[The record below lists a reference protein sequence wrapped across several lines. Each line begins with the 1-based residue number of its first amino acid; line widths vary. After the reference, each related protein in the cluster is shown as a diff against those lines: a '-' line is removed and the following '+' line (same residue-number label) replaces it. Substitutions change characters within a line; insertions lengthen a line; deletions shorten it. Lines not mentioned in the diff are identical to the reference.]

1 MDFIKNYYSILG
13 VKNDATEKE
22 IKKAYYNLSKQ
33 YHPDLNKDID
43 SESIFKDICNAY
55 KILINKE
62 SREEYDLRSKWGANY
77 DESYELLN
85 YEFNNNAKT
94 WDEDKLEDWKKNNQL
109 NVLVYIDDT
118 FDGSVEYE
126 RWVTC
131 KTCGGDGKDITSKIS
146 IKDEN
151 GNVLKMFEG
160 ADGCDFCEGTG
171 KNWKN
176 DDCYFCGGKGKV
188 GMTECKSCKGEKRIL
203 GKQKLTKIK
212 FPKGES
218 AYKVEAMGHTSK
230 TEKGKVGCVWLI
242 NKKDI

>member
-1 MDFIKNYYSILG
+1 MDFIKNYYAILD
-13 VKNDATEKE
+13 VKNVATEKE
-22 IKKAYYNLSKQ
+22 IKKAYYRLSFTH
-33 YHPDLNKDID
+33 HPDKGGDKVIFGEMTEAYDVLM
-43 SESIFKDICNAY
+43 SE
-55 KILINKE
+55 E
-62 SREEYDLRSKWGANY
+62 RTQYDLRSKWGSNY

-85 YEFNNNAKT
+85 YEFNNSAKV
-94 WDEDKLEDWKKNNQL
+94 WDEEKLESWKKSNQL
-109 NVLVYIDDT
+109 NIVIHIDDT
-118 FDGSVEYE
+118 FNGSIEYE

-171 KNWKN
+171 KDWRNE
-176 DDCYFCGGKGKV
+176 DCYFCGGKGKV

-212 FPKGES
+212 FPKGEK

-242 NKKDI
+242 KKN

>member
-1 MDFIKNYYSILG
+1 MNFTKNYYAILG
-13 VKNDATEKE
+13 VTNAATEKE
-22 IKKAYYNLSKQ
+22 IKKAYYKLSFTH
-33 YHPDLNKDID
+33 HPDKGGDKVIFGEMTEAYDILMGED
-43 SESIFKDICNAY
+43 RAQ
-55 KILINKE
+55 
-62 SREEYDLRSKWGANY
+62 YDLRSKWGSNY

-94 WDEDKLEDWKKNNQL
+94 WDEDKLEDWKRNNQL

-160 ADGCDFCEGTG
+160 SDGCDFCEGTG

-176 DDCYFCGGKGKV
+176 EDCYFCGGKGKV
-188 GMTECKSCKGEKRIL
+188 GMTDCKSCNGEKRIL
-203 GKQKLTKIK
+203 GRQKITKIK
-212 FPKGES
+212 FPKGEK
-218 AYKVEAMGHTSK
+218 AH
-230 TEKGKVGCVWLI
+230 KVGCLWLI
-242 NKKDI
+242 KK

>member
-1 MDFIKNYYSILG
+1 MDFIKNYYAILG
-13 VKNDATEKE
+13 VTNTSTEKE
-22 IKKAYYNLSKQ
+22 IKKAYYKLSFTH
-33 YHPDLNKDID
+33 HPDKGGDQVIFGEMTEAYDILM
-43 SESIFKDICNAY
+43 SE
-55 KILINKE
+55 E
-62 SREEYDLRSKWGANY
+62 RTQYDLRSKWGSNY

-109 NVLVYIDDT
+109 NVLIYIDDT
-118 FDGSVEYE
+118 FNGTVEYE

-131 KTCGGDGKDITSKIS
+131 KTCGGDGKDITSKIA

-171 KNWKN
+171 KDWRNE
-176 DDCYFCGGKGKV
+176 DCYFCGGKGKV

-212 FPKGES
+212 FPKGEK

-230 TEKGKVGCVWLI
+230 NERGKVGSVWLI
-242 NKKDI
+242 NQKL

>member
-1 MDFIKNYYSILG
+1 MNFTKNYYAILG
-13 VKNDATEKE
+13 ITNAATEKE
-22 IKKAYYNLSKQ
+22 IKKAYYKLSFTH
-33 YHPDLNKDID
+33 HPDKGGDQVIFGEMTEAYDILM
-43 SESIFKDICNAY
+43 SED
-55 KILINKE
+55 
-62 SREEYDLRSKWGANY
+62 RTQYDLRSKWGSNY

-94 WDEDKLEDWKKNNQL
+94 WDEDKLEDWKRNNQL

-118 FDGSVEYE
+118 FDGYVEYE

-171 KNWKN
+171 KDWRNE
-176 DDCYFCGGKGKV
+176 DCYFCGGKGKV

-203 GKQKLTKIK
+203 GKQKITKIK
-212 FPKGES
+212 FPKGGK
-218 AYKVEAMGHTSK
+218 AHKVEAMGHTSK
-230 TEKGKVGCVWLI
+230 NEKGKVGCLWLI
-242 NKKDI
+242 KK

>member
-1 MDFIKNYYSILG
+1 MNLNKNYYSILG
-13 VKNDATEKE
+13 VRNDATEKE
-22 IKKAYYNLSKQ
+22 IKKAYYKLSFE
-33 YHPDLNKDID
+33 YHPDR
-43 SESIFKDICNAY
+43 
-55 KILINKE
+55 NKE
-62 SREEYDLRSKWGANY
+62 VDPIKFNSITEAYDVLMSEDRNQYDLRSKWGSNY

-94 WDEDKLEDWKKNNQL
+94 WDEDKLEDWKRNNQL
-109 NVLVYIDDT
+109 NVLVYIDDK

-160 ADGCDFCEGTG
+160 TDGCDFCEGTG

-176 DDCYFCGGKGKV
+176 EDCYFCGGKGKV
-188 GMTECKSCKGEKRIL
+188 GMTDCKSCNGEKRIL

-212 FPKGES
+212 FPKGEK
-218 AYKVEAMGHTSK
+218 AHKVEAMGHTSK
-230 TEKGKVGCVWLI
+230 NEKGKVGSLWLI
-242 NKKDI
+242 KK

>member
-1 MDFIKNYYSILG
+1 MNLNINYYSILG
-13 VKNDATEKE
+13 VRNDATEKE
-22 IKKAYYNLSKQ
+22 IKKAYYKLSFE
-33 YHPDLNKDID
+33 YHPDR
-43 SESIFKDICNAY
+43 
-55 KILINKE
+55 NKE
-62 SREEYDLRSKWGANY
+62 VDPIKFNSITEAYDILMSEDRTQYDLRSKWGSNY

-94 WDEDKLEDWKKNNQL
+94 WDEDRLEDWKKNNQL
-109 NVLVYIDDT
+109 NVLVYIDDK

-171 KNWKN
+171 KDWRNE
-176 DDCYFCGGKGKV
+176 DCYFCGGKGKV

-212 FPKGES
+212 FPKGEK
-218 AYKVEAMGHTSK
+218 AHKVEAMGHTSK
-230 TEKGKVGCVWLI
+230 NEKGKVGSLWLI
-242 NKKDI
+242 KK

>member
-1 MDFIKNYYSILG
+1 MNLNINYYSILG
-13 VKNDATEKE
+13 VRNDATEKE
-22 IKKAYYNLSKQ
+22 IKKAYYKLSFE
-33 YHPDLNKDID
+33 YHPDR
-43 SESIFKDICNAY
+43 
-55 KILINKE
+55 NKE
-62 SREEYDLRSKWGANY
+62 VDPIKFNSITEAYDILMSEDRSQYDLRSKWGSNY

-94 WDEDKLEDWKKNNQL
+94 WDEDRLEDWKKNNQL
-109 NVLVYIDDT
+109 NVLVYIDDK

-160 ADGCDFCEGTG
+160 TDGCDFCEGTG

-176 DDCYFCGGKGKV
+176 EDCYFCGGKGKV
-188 GMTECKSCKGEKRIL
+188 GMTECKSCNGEKRIL

-212 FPKGES
+212 FPKGEK
-218 AYKVEAMGHTSK
+218 AHKVEAMGHTSK
-230 TEKGKVGCVWLI
+230 NEKGKVGSLWLI
-242 NKKDI
+242 KK

>member
-1 MDFIKNYYSILG
+1 MDFTKNYYAILG
-13 VKNDATEKE
+13 VTNAATEKE
-22 IKKAYYNLSKQ
+22 IKKAYYKLSFE
-33 YHPDLNKDID
+33 YHPDR
-43 SESIFKDICNAY
+43 
-55 KILINKE
+55 NKE
-62 SREEYDLRSKWGANY
+62 VDPIKFNSITEAYDILMSEDRTQYDLRSKWGSNY

-94 WDEDKLEDWKKNNQL
+94 WDEDRLEDWKKNNQL
-109 NVLVYIDDT
+109 NVLVYIDDK

-160 ADGCDFCEGTG
+160 TDGCDFCEGTG

-176 DDCYFCGGKGKV
+176 EDCYFCGGKGKV
-188 GMTECKSCKGEKRIL
+188 GMTDCKSCNGEKRIL

-212 FPKGES
+212 FPKGEK
-218 AYKVEAMGHTSK
+218 AHKVEAMGHTSK
-230 TEKGKVGCVWLI
+230 NEKGKVGSLWLI
-242 NKKDI
+242 KK

>member
-1 MDFIKNYYSILG
+1 MNLNINYYSILG
-13 VKNDATEKE
+13 VRNDATEKE
-22 IKKAYYNLSKQ
+22 IKKAYYKLSFE
-33 YHPDLNKDID
+33 YHPDR
-43 SESIFKDICNAY
+43 
-55 KILINKE
+55 NKE
-62 SREEYDLRSKWGANY
+62 VDPIKFNSITEAYDILMSEDRTQYDLRSKWGSNY

-94 WDEDKLEDWKKNNQL
+94 WDEDRLEDWKKNNQL
-109 NVLVYIDDT
+109 NVLVYIDDK

-160 ADGCDFCEGTG
+160 ADGCDFCEGIG
-171 KNWKN
+171 KDWRNE
-176 DDCYFCGGKGKV
+176 DCYFCGGKGKV

-212 FPKGES
+212 FPKGEK
-218 AYKVEAMGHTSK
+218 AHKVEAMGHTSK
-230 TEKGKVGCVWLI
+230 TEKGKAGCVWLI
-242 NKKDI
+242 KKN

>member
-1 MDFIKNYYSILG
+1 MDFTKNYYDILG
-13 VKNDATEKE
+13 VTNTSTEKE
-22 IKKAYYNLSKQ
+22 IKKNYYKLSFTH
-33 YHPDLNKDID
+33 HPDKGGDQVIFGEMTEAYDILM
-43 SESIFKDICNAY
+43 SED
-55 KILINKE
+55 
-62 SREEYDLRSKWGANY
+62 RTQYDLRSKWGSNY

-85 YEFNNNAKT
+85 YEFNNNAKV
-94 WDEDKLEDWKKNNQL
+94 WDEDKLEDWKRNNQL

-118 FDGSVEYE
+118 FDGYVEYE

-131 KTCGGDGKDITSKIS
+131 KTCGGDGKDITSKIA

-171 KNWKN
+171 KDWRNE
-176 DDCYFCGGKGKV
+176 DCYFCGGKGKV
-188 GMTECKSCKGEKRIL
+188 GMSECKSCKGEKRIL

-212 FPKGES
+212 FPKGEK

-230 TEKGKVGCVWLI
+230 NEKGKVGSLWLI
-242 NKKDI
+242 KK

>member
-1 MDFIKNYYSILG
+1 MDFTKNYYDILG
-13 VKNDATEKE
+13 VTNTSTEKE
-22 IKKAYYNLSKQ
+22 IKKNYYKLSFTH
-33 YHPDLNKDID
+33 HPDKGGDQVIFGEMTEAYDILM
-43 SESIFKDICNAY
+43 SED
-55 KILINKE
+55 
-62 SREEYDLRSKWGANY
+62 RTQYDLRSKWGSNY

-85 YEFNNNAKT
+85 YEFNNNAKV
-94 WDEDKLEDWKKNNQL
+94 WDEDKLEDWKRNNQL

-118 FDGSVEYE
+118 FDGYVEYE

-171 KNWKN
+171 KDWRNE
-176 DDCYFCGGKGKV
+176 DCYFCGGKGKV

-203 GKQKLTKIK
+203 GKQKITKIK
-212 FPKGES
+212 FPKGEK
-218 AYKVEAMGHTSK
+218 AHKVEAMGHISK
-230 TEKGKVGCVWLI
+230 NEKGKVGCLWLI
-242 NKKDI
+242 KK

>member
-1 MDFIKNYYSILG
+1 MNFTKNYYAILG
-13 VKNDATEKE
+13 VTNAATEKE
-22 IKKAYYNLSKQ
+22 IKKAYYKLSFTH
-33 YHPDLNKDID
+33 HPDKGGDKVIFGEMTEAYDILMGED
-43 SESIFKDICNAY
+43 RAQ
-55 KILINKE
+55 
-62 SREEYDLRSKWGANY
+62 YDLRSKWGSNY

-94 WDEDKLEDWKKNNQL
+94 WDEDKLEDWKRNNQL

-160 ADGCDFCEGTG
+160 SDGCDFCEGTG

-176 DDCYFCGGKGKV
+176 EDCYFCGGKGKV
-188 GMTECKSCKGEKRIL
+188 GMTDCKSCNGEKRIL
-203 GKQKLTKIK
+203 GRQKITKIK
-212 FPKGES
+212 FPKGEK
-218 AYKVEAMGHTSK
+218 AHKVEAMGHTSK
-230 TEKGKVGCVWLI
+230 NEKGKVGCLWLI
-242 NKKDI
+242 KK

>member
-1 MDFIKNYYSILG
+1 MNLNINYYSILG
-13 VKNDATEKE
+13 VRNDATEKE
-22 IKKAYYNLSKQ
+22 IKKAYYKLSFE
-33 YHPDLNKDID
+33 YHPDR
-43 SESIFKDICNAY
+43 
-55 KILINKE
+55 NKE
-62 SREEYDLRSKWGANY
+62 VDPIKFNSITEAYDVLMSEDRNQYDLRSKWGSNY

-94 WDEDKLEDWKKNNQL
+94 WDEDKLEDWKRNNQL
-109 NVLVYIDDT
+109 NVLVYIDDK

-160 ADGCDFCEGTG
+160 TDGCDFCEGTG

-176 DDCYFCGGKGKV
+176 EDCYFCGGKGKV
-188 GMTECKSCKGEKRIL
+188 GMTDCKSCNGEKRIL

-212 FPKGES
+212 FPKGEK
-218 AYKVEAMGHTSK
+218 AHKVEAMGHTSK
-230 TEKGKVGCVWLI
+230 NEKGKVGSLWLI
-242 NKKDI
+242 KK